1 MTKTLH
7 IRLESNTAFFDQ
19 LESDMA
25 ALDRGGDLEPDGA
38 PQLSIDSLSTLAQL
52 FRETNLELLEAVAE
66 HDPESMRAAARLVD
80 RGISEVKTNLDELES
95 YGLIRYE
102 PNGRAKRPV
111 VWYDEI
117 DIDARIPFHRDD
129 SDSPV
134 PV

>member
-1 MTKTLH
+1 MSKTLH
-7 IRLESNTAFFDQ
+7 IRLESNAAFFEQ
-19 LESDMA
+19 LEADMA
-25 ALDRGGDLEPDGA
+25 ALERGGDLESDED
-38 PQLSIDSLSTLAQL
+38 PQLSIDSLSTLARL
-52 FRETNLELLEAVAE
+52 FRETNLELLESVAE
-66 HDPESMRAAARLVD
+66 HEPESMREAARIVD

-117 DIDARIPFHRDD
+117 DIDAKIPFHRDD